1 MLTLVLID
9 INVNVNVDVNINT
22 DPESDFVLGLY
33 NLDYDFQLEATYI
46 KTLIM

>member
-9 INVNVNVDVNINT
+9 INVNVDVNINT

-33 NLDYDFQLEATYI
+33 NLDYDFQLEATHM

>member
-9 INVNVNVDVNINT
+9 INVNVDVDVNT

-33 NLDYDFQLEATYI
+33 NLDYDFQNSNLKQRI
-46 KTLIM
+46 

>member
-9 INVNVNVDVNINT
+9 INVNVDVNINT

-46 KTLIM
+46 KTLII